1 MKSRHTLLG
10 RYRVDHS
17 ERELIEFTKDSV
29 RQILSPK
36 WSKASII
43 AACCLIAFIL
53 IRFPIVKDRLPF
65 LPKRPL
71 SAFVCDIPLLA
82 SSAMFG
88 FLAVRKKNARGR
100 FIGAV
105 CMIVSVSL
113 LLRRLQQL
121 L

>member
-1 MKSRHTLLG
+1 M
-10 RYRVDHS
+10 DDS

-43 AACCLIAFIL
+43 ATGYLIAYIL
-53 IRFPIVKDRLPF
+53 IRFPIVTDRLPF

-71 SAFVCDIPLLA
+71 SAFVCDMALLVI
-82 SSAMFG
+82 SAMFG
-88 FLAVRKKNARGR
+88 FLAVRKRFARGR

-105 CMIVSVSL
+105 CMIASILL
-113 LLRRLQQL
+113 LLRRLQHFQ
-121 L
+121 